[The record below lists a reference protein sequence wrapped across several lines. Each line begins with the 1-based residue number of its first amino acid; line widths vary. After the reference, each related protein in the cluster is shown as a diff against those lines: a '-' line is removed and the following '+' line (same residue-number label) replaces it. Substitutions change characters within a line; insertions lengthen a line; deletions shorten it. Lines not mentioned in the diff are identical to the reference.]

1 MSTSAQFK
9 LTIST
14 TLTSSTWFALAWNT
28 ASCPEQVC
36 GTRRMPSVAPLEHAR
51 TILQERKILPPRA
64 RLSSS
69 PAREPSS
76 SGNLN
81 CVFVRLKLKCE
92 FQPENH
98 LYKKGR

>member
-28 ASCPEQVC
+28 ASCPAQVF
-36 GTRRMPSVAPLEHAR
+36 GARRMPSVAPLEHAR
-51 TILQERKILPPRA
+51 TMLQERQKLPPRA
-64 RLSSS
+64 RLFSS

-76 SGNLN
+76 NGNLN

-92 FQPENH
+92 LQPEKH
-98 LYKKGR
+98 